1 MNIPFLQID
10 IVTLIQAVGYV
21 GLFAIIFAESGLFF
35 GFFLPGDSLLFTAGL
50 LASQGLF
57 NYYALAIIF
66 ALAAIAGD
74 NVGYM
79 FGKKIGPKI
88 FTRDDSLLFQKKHV
102 ERTQKFYEKYGTKTI
117 VLARFIPI
125 VRTFAPILAGV
136 ASMNYATFFKYNVIG
151 GLIWGVG
158 ISFIG
163 FFLGSR
169 IPGIENYLNYIIVA
183 IIATSFI
190 PILIEFVREYF
201 KKQGSSN

>member
-1 MNIPFLQID
+1 MNIPFLEID
-10 IVTLIQAVGYV
+10 IVTLVQAVGYV

-57 NYYALAIIF
+57 NYYALAVVF
-66 ALAAIAGD
+66 ALAAISGD

-183 IIATSFI
+183 IIATSFL
-190 PILIEFVREYF
+190 PIVFEVVKGRI
-201 KKQGSSN
+201 KGKI

>member
-10 IVTLIQAVGYV
+10 IVTLVQAVGYV

-57 NYYALAIIF
+57 NYYALAVIF

-88 FTRDDSLLFQKKHV
+88 FTRENSLLFQKKHV

-117 VLARFIPI
+117 VLARFVPI

-136 ASMNYATFFKYNVIG
+136 ASMNYPTFFKYNVIG

-163 FFLGSR
+163 YFLGSR
-169 IPGIENYLNYIIVA
+169 VPGIENYLNYIIIA
-183 IIATSFI
+183 IIATSFLPVI
-190 PILIEFVREYF
+190 FEFVREHLR
-201 KKQGSSN
+201 KGSRL